1 MEYVKHS
8 RAFIE
13 KFVDKEYNEKTIKTQ
28 IERAN
33 HLERSSSLNKHNLQ
47 KKIKHLTVSDID
59 CLSVC
64 LTMLWSW
71 HLKGQ
76 GNNRRTLAYTKY
88 QPIL

>member
-33 HLERSSSLNKHNLQ
+33 DLERSSLLNKHNLQ
-47 KKIKHLTVSDID
+47 KKNQASH
-59 CLSVC
+59 C
-64 LTMLWSW
+64 
-71 HLKGQ
+71 Q
-76 GNNRRTLAYTKY
+76 
-88 QPIL
+88 